1 MENEGKKKDVE
12 IKTKSSMWVVI
23 LIAVLVIALGCEFVY
38 IRQLKNDIEKVTN
51 NNEKNI
57 VSNIQNQIE
66 NNRSNE
72 QTVIKKDNNLTN
84 EEAKK
89 IGEELFEKAN
99 SYIWDESEKNNKVNL
114 YNIMTEN
121 AKKMYNNKTSE
132 ELELSSVFRTVDA
145 GKKDLNVNSNKE
157 NIIVFDVIEYTLEEV
172 EGQGEEIDRTV
183 KEGFTIKKV
192 NDKWLIEAFK

>member
-38 IRQLKNDIEKVTN
+38 IRQLKSDIEKVTN

-57 VSNIQNQIE
+57 VSNIQNQTE
-66 NNRSNE
+66 NNQSNE

>member
-1 MENEGKKKDVE
+1 MKNEGKKKDVE
-12 IKTKSSMWVVI
+12 IKTKSPMWLVI
-23 LIAVLVIALGCEFVY
+23 LIAILVIALGCEFVY

-57 VSNIQNQIE
+57 VSNIQNQTE
-66 NNRSNE
+66 NNQSNE

-145 GKKDLNVNSNKE
+145 GKKNLNVNSNKE

>member
-12 IKTKSSMWVVI
+12 IKTKSPMSLVI

-51 NNEKNI
+51 NNGKNI
-57 VSNIQNQIE
+57 VSNIQNQTE
-66 NNRSNE
+66 NNQSSK
-72 QTVIKKDNNLTN
+72 QTVTQKDNNLTN

-145 GKKDLNVNSNKE
+145 GKKNLNVNSNKE

>member
-12 IKTKSSMWVVI
+12 IKTKSPMSLVI
-23 LIAVLVIALGCEFVY
+23 LIAILVIALGCEFVY

-57 VSNIQNQIE
+57 VSNIQNQTE
-66 NNRSNE
+66 NNQSSK
-72 QTVIKKDNNLTN
+72 QTVTKKDNNLTN

-145 GKKDLNVNSNKE
+145 GKKNLNVNSNKE

>member
-12 IKTKSSMWVVI
+12 IKTKSPMSLVI

-51 NNEKNI
+51 NNGKNI
-57 VSNIQNQIE
+57 VSNIQNQTV
-66 NNRSNE
+66 NNQSSK
-72 QTVIKKDNNLTN
+72 QTVTQKDNNLTN

-145 GKKDLNVNSNKE
+145 GKKNLNVNSNKE